1 MRTSR
6 AGVRE
11 ESSDRQGRV
20 PQAPAWC
27 GVLVAVLFALL
38 AGCADTRY
46 AADHVGEPAALD
58 ATLEVAVVPLEN
70 LTNYPKAGLIA
81 AELVSTELYRRGL
94 FRLVEGTALRQA
106 LTTLE
111 IDVADLAVTYA
122 AAELGRRLEV
132 DAVLVGSVSEYG
144 YQHGLHEEPVVGLNL
159 RLVDAANGDIL
170 WAASHSTTGRGYLAR
185 DSVNAA
191 AQRLV
196 EEMVATLGSHM
207 RTP

>member
-1 MRTSR
+1 MI
-6 AGVRE
+6 RE
-11 ESSDRQGRV
+11 EAAGDRGAV
-20 PQAPAWC
+20 GATPAWH
-27 GVLVAVLFALL
+27 AVLLAGLLVLL

-46 AADHVGEPAALD
+46 AAHHAREPAALD
-58 ATLEVAVVPLEN
+58 AKLDVAVVPLEN

-94 FRLVEGTALRQA
+94 FRLTEGTALRQA
-106 LTTLE
+106 LNALE

-122 AAELGRRLEV
+122 AAELGRRLEI

-159 RLVDAANGDIL
+159 RLVAAASGDIL

-196 EEMVATLGSHM
+196 EEMVATLGSHL

>member
-1 MRTSR
+1 MI
-6 AGVRE
+6 RE
-11 ESSDRQGRV
+11 ETSGSRGAGD
-20 PQAPAWC
+20 ATPAWRAVVVA
-27 GVLVAVLFALL
+27 GLLVLL
-38 AGCADTRY
+38 ASCADTRY
-46 AADHVGEPAALD
+46 AAHHVGEPAALD
-58 ATLEVAVVPLEN
+58 AKLEVAVVPLEN

-94 FRLVEGTALRQA
+94 FRLTEGTALRQA
-106 LTTLE
+106 LNALE
-111 IDVADLAVTYA
+111 TDVADLAVTYA

-159 RLVDAANGDIL
+159 RLVAAASGDIL

-196 EEMVATLGSHM
+196 EEMVATLGSQLH
-207 RTP
+207 TP

>member
-1 MRTSR
+1 MRKSR
-6 AGVRE
+6 AGIRYE
-11 ESSDRQGRV
+11 ASGRRSAV
-20 PQAPAWC
+20 NHSPAWR
-27 GVLVAVLFALL
+27 GVLAAGLLVVL

-46 AADHVGEPAALD
+46 AAHHARDAGALD
-58 ATLEVAVVPLEN
+58 ATQDVAVVPLEN

-94 FRLVEGTALRQA
+94 FRLTEGTALRQA
-106 LTTLE
+106 LNALE

-159 RLVDAANGDIL
+159 RLVDAASGDIL

-196 EEMVATLGSHM
+196 EEMVATLGSHL